1 MPEAASFL
9 QTVLFM
15 AVPLIAMVNP
25 IAEVPLFLSL
35 AGNCTPRERRRTAL
49 KVSGAVWVVLSVAS
63 VGGLQLLALLG
74 IEVAAFRAAGGLLLV
89 VMGLEMLQ
97 GKEPEAHGAE
107 RGSDDVEDALWVPL
121 TMPLLAGP
129 GAIVTTVTL
138 AVREVYFIWLI
149 PVATLVAITVTA
161 LVVYGVFAL
170 AAFVAAHFHGRGTR
184 ILTRFSGLILVAIGF
199 QMGFTGVE
207 EFFGLGSAAPL
218 P

>member
-1 MPEAASFL
+1 MSFL

-15 AVPLIAMVNP
+15 TVPLVAMVNP

-35 AGNCTPRERRRTAL
+35 AGDRTPRDRYAAAL
-49 KVSGAVWVVLSVAS
+49 KVAIGVFLVLTIAAA
-63 VGGLQLLALLG
+63 GGLQLLALLG
-74 IEVAAFRAAGGLLLV
+74 IEVSAFRAAGGLLLV

-107 RGSDDVEDALWVPL
+107 RGSDDAEDALWVPL
-121 TMPLLAGP
+121 VMPLLAGP

-138 AVREVYFIWLI
+138 AVREVYFVWLV
-149 PVATLVAITVTA
+149 PVATMVAIGATA
-161 LVVYGVFAL
+161 LVVYLVFAL
-170 AAFVAAHFHGRGTR
+170 AGVVAAHFHGRGTR

-207 EFFGLGSAAPL
+207 EFFGLGGSAPL

>member
-1 MPEAASFL
+1 MSFF
-9 QTVLFM
+9 QTVLFA

-35 AGNCTPRERRRTAL
+35 AGRQGPGDLRRCAL
-49 KVSGAVWVVLSVAS
+49 RVAAGVWLVLTIAAVA
-63 VGGLQLLALLG
+63 GLQLLSLLG

-97 GKEPEAHGAE
+97 GKEPESHGAE
-107 RGSDDVEDALWVPL
+107 RGRDDAEDALWVPL
-121 TMPLLAGP
+121 VMPLLAGP

-138 AVREVYFIWLI
+138 AVREVYFVWLI
-149 PVATLVAITVTA
+149 PVATLVAITTTTAFVWLVLVTA
-161 LVVYGVFAL
+161 GFI
-170 AAFVAAHFHGRGTR
+170 AAHVSGRATR

-207 EFFGLGSAAPL
+207 EFFGLGDAAAPL

>member
-1 MPEAASFL
+1 MSFL

-15 AVPLIAMVNP
+15 TVPLVAMVNP

-35 AGNCTPRERRRTAL
+35 AGDRPPRERYAAAL
-49 KVSGAVWVVLSVAS
+49 KVALGVLLVLTIAAA
-63 VGGLQLLALLG
+63 GGLQLLALLG
-74 IEVAAFRAAGGLLLV
+74 IEVSAFRAAGGLLLV

-107 RGSDDVEDALWVPL
+107 RGSDDAEDALWVPL
-121 TMPLLAGP
+121 VMPLLAGP

-138 AVREVYFIWLI
+138 AVREVYFVWLI
-149 PVATLVAITVTA
+149 PVATLVAITATA

-170 AAFVAAHFHGRGTR
+170 AGFVSTHFHGRGTR

-199 QMGFTGVE
+199 QMGFTGIA
-207 EFFGLGSAAPL
+207 EFFGLAGR
-218 P
+218 